1 MSDDPVET
9 VDGYTDELIDE
20 AARLMTGAENLV
32 VLTGAGVSTDS
43 GIPDF
48 RSPETGIWS
57 KISPEESRKMFTN
70 PPIFWKIVRELAPS
84 ILKAKPNKTHDI
96 IHKLEELKIIKTLIT
111 QNIDG
116 LHQAAGSR
124 LVYELHGDAREFRCI
139 MCHGTFDAKKIIK
152 KHKKKD
158 DKYPPTCPQC
168 GAAMTLNVVLFQQ
181 QLSKGIWLESAAQAQ
196 NADVFM
202 VIGSSLMV
210 APANE
215 LPIYAKKYG
224 GKVIIINNSPTD
236 LDQGA
241 DLVLRGGSTEILKKL
256 YKSIKKIL
264 KERDD

>member
-1 MSDDPVET
+1 MSDEPEET
-9 VDGYTDELIDE
+9 AEEYTDKLIE
-20 AARLMTGAENLV
+20 KAARLMIDAEKVV

-48 RSPETGIWS
+48 RSPDTGIWT
-57 KISPEESRKMFTN
+57 KISPEDSRRMFTD

-96 IHKLEELKIIKTLIT
+96 IHKLEELGIIRTLIT

-116 LHQAAGSR
+116 LHQQAGSR

-168 GAAMTLNVVLFQQ
+168 GAAMTLNVVLFKQ
-181 QLSKGIWLESAAQAQ
+181 QLSKGIWLESAAEAQ
-196 NADVFM
+196 NADVFV

-210 APANE
+210 APANQ
-215 LPIYAKKYG
+215 LPLYTKKYG

-236 LDQGA
+236 LDKTA
-241 DLVLRGGSTEILKKL
+241 DLVLRGGSTEILKDL
-256 YKSIKKIL
+256 YKEIKSIL
-264 KERDD
+264 KERED